1 MDKLILKEN
10 KELNKE
16 MGNKEPYEVMLFL
29 ENIKSVWDGN
39 ASLSLSESGVPI
51 LEGWYKEREN
61 SEKRNIEYMYIDN
74 EWKLIQKYMLNLVD
88 KPNI

>member
-51 LEGWYKEREN
+51 LVGWYKEREN
-61 SEKRNIEYMYIDN
+61 SEERNIEYMYIDN

>member
-16 MGNKEPYEVMLFL
+16 MGTKEPYEIMLLL

-51 LEGWYKEREN
+51 LVGWYKEREN
-61 SEKRNIEYMYIDN
+61 SEERNIEYMYIDN

>member
-16 MGNKEPYEVMLFL
+16 MGTKEPYEIMLLL

>member
-1 MDKLILKEN
+1 MKKLIIEEN